1 MKGTEE
7 TKLLI
12 WMFKLMV
19 KRLPVTELKKKR
31 ECVNLILRHILFFVF
46 IRPTKAKR
54 HVKLWQ

>member
-46 IRPTKAKR
+46 IRPTKVKR